1 MTQPVAVPLWLLI
14 LILAFAAVTFASH
27 FLLPSVRWFFRR
39 RMERAVARLNQRL
52 QRPIAPFKLLER
64 NDRILRLVYDRAVLD
79 AVVAHAHA
87 TGVPESVAMQQARRY
102 AREIVPGFSATLYFG
117 VAVRLARWITRL
129 FYTVRVE
136 VPAGSG
142 LRAIDPEA
150 TVVFVMNHRSNMD
163 YVLVTWLVS
172 ERMTLSYAVGEWAR
186 VWPLA
191 PLIRAM
197 GAYFI
202 RRNRFDALY
211 RAVLCRYVQMA
222 TAEGVSQAIFPE
234 GGLSLDGR
242 VGAPKVGLLGDIL
255 DGYRANP
262 VRDVVFVPVGL
273 NYEQVLE
280 DRVLTAAAAAGVRRF
295 GARPQAILGF
305 ALRIGWRAITGRFAG
320 FGTVAARFGAP
331 QSLRAA
337 LQADPGLT
345 ARALGARLFDGV
357 RAAIPILPGT
367 LVAAALAPGAQP
379 RATLEARA
387 ADLAGAARAAG
398 VPVLLPGEG
407 DWVGP
412 ALRRL
417 ADRGLVRLT
426 ADRVEPLA
434 DAAPILAFNAG
445 PLLQAL
451 DPAAQAPGQ

>member
-1 MTQPVAVPLWLLI
+1 MTQPVALPLWLLI

-39 RMERAVARLNQRL
+39 RMEKAVAQLNQRL

-79 AVVAHAHA
+79 AVVAHARA
-87 TGVPESVAMQQARRY
+87 TGVPEAVALQQARRH

-117 VAVRLARWITRL
+117 VAVRVARWLTRL
-129 FYTVRVE
+129 LYTVRVE
-136 VPAGSG
+136 APEDSVM
-142 LRAIDPEA
+142 RAIDPEA

-186 VWPLA
+186 IWPLA

-211 RAVLCRYVQMA
+211 RAVLRRYVQMA

-242 VGAPKVGLLGDIL
+242 VGAPKVGLIGDIL
-255 DGYRANP
+255 AGYRMNP

-295 GARPQAILGF
+295 RARPLAILRF
-305 ALRIGWRAITGRFAG
+305 ALGIGWRAATGRFAG

-337 LQADPGLT
+337 LEAEPALT
-345 ARALGARLFDGV
+345 AAVLGDRLFGGV
-357 RAAIPILPGT
+357 RSAVPVLPGT
-367 LVAAALAPGAQP
+367 LVAAALEGGETDAVP
-379 RATLEARA
+379 TRA
-387 ADLAGAARAAG
+387 AALAAAAQAAGA
-398 VPVLLPGEG
+398 PVLLPPAG
-407 DWVGP
+407 DWTAPV
-412 ALRRL
+412 LDRL
-417 ADRGLVRLT
+417 IERGLVARDG
-426 ADRVEPLA
+426 DRVEALA
-434 DAAPILAFNAG
+434 GAAPILAFNAA
-445 PLLQAL
+445 PLRQAIE
-451 DPAAQAPGQ
+451 AAGASTGK